1 MPTFL
6 FNEIIFGPVK
16 SRRLGNSLG
25 INLLPTKNKLCNF
38 NCIYC
43 ECGLNDNSSTVSYPQ
58 RELVASELEKKLS
71 GLKTEN
77 NLPDVI
83 TFAGNG
89 EPTMHPQFE
98 DIINDTILLRN
109 SYAHQCQITVLS
121 NATMLHNTKVM
132 NALKRVDKAFMKIDS
147 AIESTTK
154 IINQPTNAVPLKTLA
169 SQMQQLGEKLI
180 IQTMF
185 IRGTANGKQLDNT
198 TMQEIEAL
206 TAFYRTTK
214 PSEIHIYSIARDTPI
229 ETIETISK
237 QELTKLATIIS
248 QQGFTVNVF

>member
-43 ECGLNDNSSTVSYPQ
+43 ECGLNDNSSPVSYPQ

-71 GLKTEN
+71 DLKTGN

-121 NATMLHNTKVM
+121 NATMLHSATVM

-147 AIESTTK
+147 AIEPTTR
-154 IINQPTNAVPLKTLA
+154 IINQPTNGVALKTLA
-169 SQMQQLGEKLI
+169 SQMEQLGEKLI

-185 IRGTANGKQLDNT
+185 IRGTANGKQFDNT
-198 TMQEIEAL
+198 TIQEIEAL
-206 TAFYRTTK
+206 TAFYRTTN
-214 PSEIHIYSIARDTPI
+214 PREIHIYSIARDTPI

-237 QELTKLATIIS
+237 PELTKIATIIS
-248 QQGFTVNVF
+248 QQVFTVNVF